1 MGTAMGL
8 LETALAVGRAV
19 ADGFKAYRT
28 AVLRPDLGDEGDY
41 EREIHAIWV
50 DFEAYRQRRVLERD
64 DEMERER
71 ARLTQQGDGPGGGE
85 ARRALERIRRNAKD
99 DIRQKGRVAQRR
111 AYPLERERN
120 RRFRLRRS
128 WRETWR

>member
-8 LETALAVGRAV
+8 LETALAVGRGG

-71 ARLTQQGDGPGGGE
+71 ARLAQQGDGPGGE
-85 ARRALERIRRNAKD
+85 EVRRVLDRIRRNARD
-99 DIRQKGRVAQRR
+99 DIRQKGREAQRR
-111 AYPLERERN
+111 AYPLERVGK
-120 RRFRLRRS
+120 RRFPLRCGER
-128 WRETWR
+128 RGG

>member
-1 MGTAMGL
+1 MGTAMGM

-50 DFEAYRQRRVLERD
+50 DFEAYPQRRVLARDEELERERVRLAQQGNDLGGEEARRVLER
-64 DEMERER
+64 
-71 ARLTQQGDGPGGGE
+71 L
-85 ARRALERIRRNAKD
+85 RRNARD
-99 DIRQKGRVAQRR
+99 DIRQKGREAQRR